1 MGRCSQ
7 GCRAYEE
14 IRCDILFRCYRG
26 RGWHLGRGRKERP
39 QRLHQPVYSQSDGQ
53 GLISCL
59 FRFRSLGVILCEFCV
74 CAALSA
80 NWCSLSTLKRK
91 ADTSQLFA
99 MLLKLVYFDCFLAS
113 QLFPACND
121 NIAIM
126 WVELHQERIAV

>member
-1 MGRCSQ
+1 MLARVQ
-7 GCRAYEE
+7 G
-14 IRCDILFRCYRG
+14 
-26 RGWHLGRGRKERP
+26 ERRNTLQHSISVLP
-39 QRLHQPVYSQSDGQ
+39 RTWLTSWQ

-59 FRFRSLGVILCEFCV
+59 FRFRSLVILCEFCV

-99 MLLKLVYFDCFLAS
+99 MLLKLVYLDRFLAS